1 MKIIPAIDIIG
12 GRCVR
17 LSQGDYGKV
26 SIYGDPREM
35 AVKYR
40 DMGFTRLH
48 MVDLD
53 GAKASH
59 MVNVSTIE
67 QVCLV
72 SSSMKVDV
80 SGGIKSDEDIER
92 AFASG
97 AAYATIGSMAYS
109 DTEKVKGWIERYG
122 AERIIIGADV
132 KDGFICTHGWKSVTG
147 TTIYELVERYEGMIK
162 RVMCTDISRDG
173 MLGGAS
179 TALYRELSCRYPDVV
194 FIASGGVGTCR
205 DLDELRD
212 AGVSE
217 VIVGKAIYEGRISL
231 DELIEYDDK

>member
-35 AVKYR
+35 TVKYR

-59 MVNVSTIE
+59 MVNISTIE

-92 AFASG
+92 AFADG
-97 AAYATIGSMAYS
+97 AAFATIGSMAYS
-109 DTEKVKGWIERYG
+109 DTEKVKGWIEKYG

-132 KDGFICTHGWKSVTG
+132 KDGFICTHGWKRVTDV
-147 TTIYELVERYEGMIK
+147 TIYELIERYEGMIK

-179 TALYRELSCRYPDVV
+179 TALYMDLCRRYPDVV